1 MEKLET
7 HDVALRLIL
16 TVVTCGL
23 FGLYWIADLTNDIHR
38 LSGKPQTP
46 KGLTAALLTFVTC
59 SVYFYYWLYKIS
71 GELVEARREMGL
83 ALDSVKNSL
92 YTVAIVFMT
101 LVATALSVLGAIGDM
116 PPELYQDLNHS
127 ESLVPMLIYLLVV
140 ITSCFVL
147 QCAISAFLLWFVYKR
162 TDPNPRIVYML
173 MAVLRLNIVTLAF
186 VQASFNNAV
195 IAGKRLKKQPV
206 STDPSFT

>member
-195 IAGKRLKKQPV
+195 ISGERLKK
-206 STDPSFT
+206 TAGTC

>member
-23 FGLYWIADLTNDIHR
+23 FGLYWIADLTDDIHR

-127 ESLVPMLIYLLVV
+127 ESLVPMIIYLLVV

-195 IAGKRLKKQPV
+195 ISGERLKKQPV
-206 STDPSFT
+206 PADPSFT

>member
-195 IAGKRLKKQPV
+195 ISGERLKKQPV
-206 STDPSFT
+206 PADPSFT

>member
-127 ESLVPMLIYLLVV
+127 ESLVPMIIYLLVV

-195 IAGKRLKKQPV
+195 ISGERLKKQPV
-206 STDPSFT
+206 PADPSFT

>member
-127 ESLVPMLIYLLVV
+127 ESLVPMIIYLLVV

-195 IAGKRLKKQPV
+195 ISGERLKK
-206 STDPSFT
+206 TAGTC

>member
-23 FGLYWIADLTNDIHR
+23 FGLYWIADLTDDIHR

-195 IAGKRLKKQPV
+195 ISGERLKKQPV
-206 STDPSFT
+206 PADPSFT